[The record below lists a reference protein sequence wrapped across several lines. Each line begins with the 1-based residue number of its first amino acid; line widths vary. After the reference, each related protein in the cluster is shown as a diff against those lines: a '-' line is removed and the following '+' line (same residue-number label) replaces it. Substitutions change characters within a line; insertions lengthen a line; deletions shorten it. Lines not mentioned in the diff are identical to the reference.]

1 MKLELKPFQI
11 GKRRELHDELTAAT
25 EEFSRRGK
33 HQAIVFSSP
42 TGSGK
47 TITIA
52 GLLEDLLNG
61 TEDFPAR
68 PQMRFLWISDSP
80 ELNAQSRN
88 KLLNACDAPSEV
100 GDFELVKSEQFKEEV
115 LQPGKVYFINTQ
127 LLGKD
132 KLLTATRGDKDG
144 VTFWQTV
151 ANTVRDHGEDLLLII
166 DEAHKGMGI
175 SARER
180 TKGLSIVRKFIQGST
195 EDGLPPVPLVLGM
208 SATTQ
213 RFDAFLSEAQQ
224 ERTVRKVTIR
234 AEEVRS
240 SGLLKDQMVVMV
252 PETKVNT
259 DMTLLELAARRW
271 KDFEKTWDNY
281 SRKEGEPFIRP
292 VLVVQVMDGEPA
304 RNVLSKTPLDEVVE
318 VLRRTVGTFGKG
330 AIVHCFDAP
339 GDLIFGG
346 ENVRRIDASRIQDD
360 ESARVVLFKT
370 ALSTGWDCPRAEV
383 MMSFRK
389 AIDHT
394 LIAQLVG
401 RMIRTPLA
409 RRISTYEMLN
419 TVELYLP
426 HYDRANLEKI
436 LEELRNPDAEDRPAT
451 DVTTEQPKS
460 YGRNPAFAKAFDVLK
475 ELKTAVFS
483 NPMQLS
489 SVRRLLR
496 MGFFLTGDKLDEDAY
511 ERERDDLVKIL
522 LRHREAR
529 WKDKEDWASVIRE
542 TGEVE
547 LQQFI
552 IGLGKMELPE
562 AAVKVRAEL
571 APENVEG
578 LFREAQRR
586 VGPGT
591 DMHMAFWKQAE
602 KRTDPLLA
610 KLELYALSGDAAVL
624 KELNEHAEMRFAALE
639 STYRRKIRDDLKTKR
654 RGEYRKLQ
662 QAGRDFTYFEWEL
675 PEEIIE
681 RPGGD
686 FFEQHL
692 YCDEAGKYQTRLNGW
707 EKAVL
712 SLWMKRSDFVGWL
725 RNPPSKER
733 SFCVPYEHGGCKRAF
748 PDLIVVRRE
757 GKELV
762 VDVLEPHRTNEDD
775 TFAKAKGLAD
785 FAETHG
791 SSFGRLMML
800 KVDGVGEKAL
810 VLGFDVNDPST
821 RKKALKLRNN
831 EEVQGLFQTMS

>member
-1 MKLELKPFQI
+1 MV
-11 GKRRELHDELTAAT
+11 AAT

-100 GDFELVKSEQFKEEV
+100 GDFELVKSEEFKEEV
-115 LQPGKVYFINTQ
+115 LQPGRVYFINTQ

-175 SARER
+175 STRER
-180 TKGLSIVRKFIQGST
+180 NKGVSIVRKFIQGSP

-304 RNVLSKTPLDEVVE
+304 RNILSKTPLDEVVE

-409 RRISTYEMLN
+409 RRISAYEMLN

-426 HYDRANLEKI
+426 HYDRANLERYWRSFGI
-436 LEELRNPDAEDRPAT
+436 RTQEDRPAT
-451 DVTTEQPKS
+451 DVTTEQPVSCGAKS
-460 YGRNPAFAKAFDVLK
+460 RLR
-475 ELKTAVFS
+475 E
-483 NPMQLS
+483 
-489 SVRRLLR
+489 SVRCFKGAKDGSVFQSYAVVACSPVAAD
-496 MGFFLTGDKLDEDAY
+496 GFF
-511 ERERDDLVKIL
+511 
-522 LRHREAR
+522 
-529 WKDKEDWASVIRE
+529 
-542 TGEVE
+542 
-547 LQQFI
+547 
-552 IGLGKMELPE
+552 P
-562 AAVKVRAEL
+562 
-571 APENVEG
+571 
-578 LFREAQRR
+578 
-586 VGPGT
+586 
-591 DMHMAFWKQAE
+591 
-602 KRTDPLLA
+602 
-610 KLELYALSGDAAVL
+610 
-624 KELNEHAEMRFAALE
+624 
-639 STYRRKIRDDLKTKR
+639 
-654 RGEYRKLQ
+654 
-662 QAGRDFTYFEWEL
+662 
-675 PEEIIE
+675 
-681 RPGGD
+681 
-686 FFEQHL
+686 
-692 YCDEAGKYQTRLNGW
+692 NG
-707 EKAVL
+707 
-712 SLWMKRSDFVGWL
+712 
-725 RNPPSKER
+725 
-733 SFCVPYEHGGCKRAF
+733 
-748 PDLIVVRRE
+748 
-757 GKELV
+757 
-762 VDVLEPHRTNEDD
+762 
-775 TFAKAKGLAD
+775 
-785 FAETHG
+785 
-791 SSFGRLMML
+791 
-800 KVDGVGEKAL
+800 
-810 VLGFDVNDPST
+810 
-821 RKKALKLRNN
+821 
-831 EEVQGLFQTMS
+831 

>member
-1 MKLELKPFQI
+1 MKLELKEFQK
-11 GKRRELHDELTAAT
+11 GKRRELHEELVAAT

-47 TITIA
+47 TITVA

-100 GDFELVKSEQFKEEV
+100 GDFELVKSEEFKEEV
-115 LQPGKVYFINTQ
+115 LQPGRVYFINTQ

-180 TKGLSIVRKFIQGST
+180 TKGLSIVRKFIQGSPA
-195 EDGLPPVPLVLGM
+195 DGLPPVPLVLGM

-271 KDFEKTWDNY
+271 KDFEKTWDKY
-281 SRKEGEPFIRP
+281 SRREGEPFIRP
-292 VLVVQVMDGEPA
+292 VLVVQVEDGKTEGDI
-304 RNVLSKTPLDEVVE
+304 LSKTPLDEVIE
-318 VLRRTVGTFGKG
+318 VLRRTAGPFGQG
-330 AIVHCFDAP
+330 AIVHCFNAP
-339 GDLIFGG
+339 GELVLGG
-346 ENVRRIDASRIQDD
+346 ENVRRIEQSRIQDD
-360 ESARVVLFKT
+360 GAARIVLFKT

-409 RRISTYEMLN
+409 RRITTHEMLN

-451 DVTTEQPKS
+451 DVTTEQPVS
-460 YGRNPAFAKAFDVLK
+460 YERNPKLAEAFEVLK

-483 NPMQLS
+483 NPSQLS
-489 SVRRLLR
+489 PVRRQLR
-496 MGFFLTGDKLDEDAY
+496 MAFYLTGDKLDEDAY

-552 IGLGKMELPE
+552 IGLGKMELP
-562 AAVKVRAEL
+562 
-571 APENVEG
+571 G
-578 LFREAQRR
+578 
-586 VGPGT
+586 
-591 DMHMAFWKQAE
+591 
-602 KRTDPLLA
+602 
-610 KLELYALSGDAAVL
+610 
-624 KELNEHAEMRFAALE
+624 
-639 STYRRKIRDDLKTKR
+639 
-654 RGEYRKLQ
+654 
-662 QAGRDFTYFEWEL
+662 
-675 PEEIIE
+675 
-681 RPGGD
+681 
-686 FFEQHL
+686 
-692 YCDEAGKYQTRLNGW
+692 
-707 EKAVL
+707 
-712 SLWMKRSDFVGWL
+712 
-725 RNPPSKER
+725 
-733 SFCVPYEHGGCKRAF
+733 GGCES
-748 PDLIVVRRE
+748 P
-757 GKELV
+757 G
-762 VDVLEPHRTNEDD
+762 
-775 TFAKAKGLAD
+775 
-785 FAETHG
+785 
-791 SSFGRLMML
+791 
-800 KVDGVGEKAL
+800 
-810 VLGFDVNDPST
+810 
-821 RKKALKLRNN
+821 
-831 EEVQGLFQTMS
+831 